1 MNNKIEKI
9 ILLTITIISMA
20 FLSAYAKKNTVK
32 ETIMPGHFKLSKRLE
47 KLFSKTKIVCFGRY
61 AVEVPQEAELI
72 SGGTILLSE
81 IKTIPGGISEKN
93 ERIEEDIE
101 KIRKNDRTAEI
112 TYNGKGPV
120 ENSWQLQY
128 YDGEFSK
135 EDNDLFFKTYVIKGK
150 HIFILDG
157 SIRKGETIKSA
168 TENQLFRVNSLRLR
182 DEKEVPNEPGYCVKH
197 GFMSDN
203 KYESQEMADAGLYF
217 PSLPDVT
224 FSITSNK
231 NAYGDY
237 PPAEYDAKVRGKL
250 SLLARIQQAK
260 DQQGRNYPARTLLRE
275 GKRDVQHWHGEESLI
290 RRTDGVHDFEWTL
303 VGTPRDIAYPSV
315 LEASM
320 YTKVA
325 HNMVG
330 AAEAASLTDEEAI
343 ALWDK
348 LLSGL
353 KFRVKVPGAPPGS
366 YYIDPD
372 KPAQ

>member
-1 MNNKIEKI
+1 MNNKIKKI
-9 ILLTITIISMA
+9 IFLTITVIAMA
-20 FLSAYAKKNTVK
+20 FLSAHAKKNADK
-32 ETIMPGHFKLSKRLE
+32 ETIMLGNVKLSKRLE
-47 KLFSKTKIVCFGRY
+47 VLFLKTKIVCFGRY
-61 AVEVPQEAELI
+61 ALEVPQEAQLI
-72 SGGTILLSE
+72 SGGTTILSE
-81 IKTIPGGISEKN
+81 IKSIPGGITEKN
-93 ERIEEDIE
+93 ERIEEEIE
-101 KIRKNDRTAEI
+101 KIRKNDPNSEI
-112 TYNGKGPV
+112 IYNEKGPV

-128 YDGEFSK
+128 YDGKFSK
-135 EDNDLFFKTYVIKGK
+135 EDDRLIFKTYIIKGNY
-150 HIFILDG
+150 IFILDG
-157 SIRKGETIKSA
+157 STRKGETIADSKR
-168 TENQLFRVNSLRLR
+168 NQMVRANNLRLR
-182 DEKEVPNEPGYCVKH
+182 DENEVPKEPGYCVKN

-203 KYESQEMADAGLYF
+203 KYDSQEMADAGLYF
-217 PSLPDVT
+217 PSFPDVT
-224 FSITSNK
+224 FSITANK

-250 SLLARIQQAK
+250 SLLARIQEAK
-260 DQQGRNYPARTLLRE
+260 DQQGKNYPPRTLLRE

-303 VGTPRDIAYPSV
+303 VGTPRDIAYPAV

-353 KFRVKVPGAPPGS
+353 KFRVKVPGAPQGS
-366 YYIDPD
+366 YYFDPD